1 MGAYAA
7 GGAMKAPRN
16 VKCPMTDAPCTNPEC
31 ARLKCVLQQC
41 AEFQTQQL
49 EERRSV
55 GRKLNKFLK
64 SVSRRNS
71 N

>member
-1 MGAYAA
+1 MNT
-7 GGAMKAPRN
+7 PRN

-31 ARLKCVLQQC
+31 ARPKCVSQQR

-49 EERRSV
+49 EERGAV

-64 SVSRRNS
+64 SGARQNL